1 MRRILIT
8 GGTGFVGPYLIR
20 FLKSSDVKL
29 IVVSPGETSIRDPEV
44 DYCKADIRNSDDV
57 GAAVRAANP
66 NQIYHLAG
74 MSSVRDS
81 WNNPRL
87 TFDVNVVGSF
97 NIFEAAMGLPSP
109 PRILN
114 VSTSQVYARSDT
126 ALTETSP
133 LDPDSPY
140 AATKAMAEML
150 TVHYK
155 RCTSGGI
162 ITARAFNHTGP
173 GQSPSFVL
181 PSFAKQLAEMEAG
194 LIPPVLKVGNI
205 EVKRD
210 FTDVRD
216 VVAAYHELLNKART
230 GEIYNV
236 CSGRAVLLADVLREL
251 QQNCSV
257 AVKLE
262 VDSARLRPIEAPQMF
277 GNLGKI
283 QSETGWRPQVPLEST
298 LKELLAY
305 WRTKIQRDVADDS
318 DALPES
324 LS

>member
-1 MRRILIT
+1 MQRILIT

-29 IVVSPGETSIRDPEV
+29 IVVSADDTSIRDPEV

-57 GAAVRAANP
+57 GAVVRAANP

-97 NIFEAAMGLPSP
+97 NVFEAAMRLPSP

-114 VSTSQVYARSDT
+114 VSTSQVYACSDT

-150 TVHYK
+150 TVQYK

-173 GQSPSFVL
+173 GQSPNFVL

-216 VVAAYHELLNKART
+216 VVAAYHELLNKTKTA
-230 GEIYNV
+230 EIYNV

-257 AVKLE
+257 AVKVE
-262 VDSARLRPIEAPQMF
+262 VDSARLRPNENRNNV
-277 GNLGKI
+277 G
-283 QSETGWRPQVPLEST
+283 
-298 LKELLAY
+298 
-305 WRTKIQRDVADDS
+305 RTVEKFSA
-318 DALPES
+318 
-324 LS
+324 